1 MGGSGSDTLTHHF
14 LGWIVG
20 KIIILGV
27 ETLVIQLVVS
37 HFSA

>member
-1 MGGSGSDTLTHHF
+1 MGGNSSDTLTHHF
-14 LGWIVG
+14 SGWTVG
-20 KIIILGV
+20 KNIILGV